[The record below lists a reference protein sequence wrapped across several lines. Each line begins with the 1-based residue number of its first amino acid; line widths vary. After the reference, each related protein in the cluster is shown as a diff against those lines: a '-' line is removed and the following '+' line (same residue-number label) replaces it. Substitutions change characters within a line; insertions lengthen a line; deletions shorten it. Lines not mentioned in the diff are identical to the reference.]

1 MLKREKEETPMG
13 GLPIQEII
21 FFPIVTLISLAVGVT
36 IIIQFIRFLVLP
48 WWLAYQNQKKE
59 DENAQR
65 HI

>member
-1 MLKREKEETPMG
+1 MG

-59 DENAQR
+59 DENSRR